1 MSTPTEIL
9 YLFGTTTRLGKAV
22 ECVCEDFFESAYLLR
37 TYHCLREY
45 CLEGE
50 IARIMYSQPIAV
62 VGALTLVTDIAD
74 TTASWWHGS
83 CGRVSKGPSVWW
95 CIRQREA
102 STRDSRNSCSA
113 VSRARSLCSAGRRAA
128 AAGPCWVQRS
138 RSTPTSYRVLKC
150 MLPI

>member
-1 MSTPTEIL
+1 M

-22 ECVCEDFFESAYLLR
+22 ECVCEDFFESAYFLR

-95 CIRQREA
+95 CIRHALGFPCRRLCVQTQA
-102 STRDSRNSCSA
+102 SPNPSG
-113 VSRARSLCSAGRRAA
+113 VH
-128 AAGPCWVQRS
+128 
-138 RSTPTSYRVLKC
+138 
-150 MLPI
+150 